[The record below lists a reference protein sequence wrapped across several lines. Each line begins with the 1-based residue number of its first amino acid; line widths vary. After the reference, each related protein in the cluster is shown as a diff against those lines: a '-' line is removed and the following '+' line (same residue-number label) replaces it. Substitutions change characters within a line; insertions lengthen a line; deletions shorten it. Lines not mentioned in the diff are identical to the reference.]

1 MSEPWAIVLGAV
13 IGAVFA
19 AGGSYLLQLRES
31 TRHRRETE
39 AGDLRDL
46 AVALTA
52 WYESMVEVAK
62 RPRTAEQLSVDRY
75 PELRVMMMSE
85 RVQDDGIRDAADQL
99 MAIEADIL
107 LSMDPNTDSAQRQEA
122 LSSAMSL
129 YPDLQRRIGTRI
141 RALQK

>member
-19 AGGSYLLQLRES
+19 VGGSYLLQLRES
-31 TRHRRETE
+31 TRRRREAE

-52 WYESMVEVAK
+52 WYESMIEVAN
-62 RPRTAEQLSVDRY
+62 RPRTAEPVSVDRY

-85 RVQDDGIRDAADQL
+85 RVQHVGIRQAADEL

-107 LSMDPNTDSAQRQEA
+107 LSMDPDTDLAQRQEA
-122 LSSAMSL
+122 LSPAMSL
-129 YPDLQRRIGTRI
+129 YPDLQRQIGTRI